1 MHLPNNPSDSSN
13 EALNMQ
19 AQKKQLKQ
27 NLALIFFSTLLTAS
41 GFAMAET
48 DFASQERLLK
58 ARVKNYEQKM
68 DHSAHLKPVDKALE
82 FHGVFYGYLPCKD
95 CDGIKA
101 TLSLKQNNNYLLVT
115 QPAKESAREFY
126 EKGKY
131 IWDEA
136 KRTVVLTAKKDL
148 SVRQYRIE
156 DEGTLVQL
164 NSDGTKMPD
173 ADDYTLRRSDTVK
186 SREVHIH

>member
-1 MHLPNNPSDSSN
+1 MIRTITRPST
-13 EALNMQ
+13 ARC
-19 AQKKQLKQ
+19 
-27 NLALIFFSTLLTAS
+27 TLTMYISFLLGEPKYGS
-41 GFAMAET
+41 C
-48 DFASQERLLK
+48 SRLGE
-58 ARVKNYEQKM
+58 VMEISH
-68 DHSAHLKPVDKALE
+68 D
-82 FHGVFYGYLPCKD
+82 
-95 CDGIKA
+95 
-101 TLSLKQNNNYLLVT
+101 
-115 QPAKESAREFY
+115 SAREFY

-148 SVRQYRIE
+148 SIRQYRIE